1 MTPGEFDF
9 EIGTAGAATLVLQ
22 TVLPILATAEEAS
35 RIAVSGGTHVPRSPS
50 YHFLVRNWSPIVDR
64 LGLRARVA
72 LDSAGFLPRGEGR
85 LSAEVS
91 PWTRPTT
98 LDLSERG
105 ALLAIRGV
113 SAAARLKG
121 DVAQRQAEAAR
132 ALFWERK
139 RLESEWDVADLPASS
154 PGSFLPVEAVFENG
168 RAAFGFLGERG
179 VPAEI
184 LAERAGRRLLRFIE
198 EETGCVDPWLADQL
212 AVPLALARGG
222 GRVTTPEVTSHLET
236 VATVLRRFGVE
247 AATWGRPG
255 GPGGLEVPRW

>member
-1 MTPGEFDF
+1 MDTRYEFGNLMVIAGRRHRDMPKMKIDVELGIF
-9 EIGTAGAATLVLQ
+9 DPERAIEIKGNLD
-22 TVLPILATAEEAS
+22 ESAS
-35 RIAVSGGTHVPRSPS
+35 IG
-50 YHFLVRNWSPIVDR
+50 
-64 LGLRARVA
+64 
-72 LDSAGFLPRGEGR
+72 
-85 LSAEVS
+85 
-91 PWTRPTT
+91 
-98 LDLSERG
+98 SE
-105 ALLAIRGV
+105 
-113 SAAARLKG
+113 
-121 DVAQRQAEAAR
+121 Q
-132 ALFWERK
+132 
-139 RLESEWDVADLPASS
+139 
-154 PGSFLPVEAVFENG
+154 VEAVFENG
-168 RAAFGFLGERG
+168 RAAFGVLGERG